1 MNKRT
6 ASLLAGALVASLM
19 AGVVASEMTLR
30 TPAPVQIVVQTPG
43 AAGAVGAAQAQPV
56 GEQG

>member
-1 MNKRT
+1 MNRRT
-6 ASLLAGALVASLM
+6 ASLLAGALVAALM
-19 AGVVASEMTLR
+19 AGVVSSQLAFR

-43 AAGAVGAAQAQPV
+43 PAGPPLAAQPRPT

>member
-19 AGVVASEMTLR
+19 AGVVASELTLR

-43 AAGAVGAAQAQPV
+43 PGGASSAAQPQTA